1 MEHTQFMKTG
11 IGLASVLICVALVAC
26 GTPAQP
32 PTVTPQ
38 LPSSPTAT
46 AQPPLETPAPQ
57 PSPTLQPP
65 TATPASPTRSITL
78 EAPIGGALV
87 SSPVEV
93 RGRVSVSPFESTLRG
108 RVYNAQGQVVGEG
121 AIQVA
126 AEMGQPGAFAGS
138 IVFDSGA
145 GGPGKVEVADIS
157 PKDGAVLA
165 SAVQTVVLAAGQP
178 QPEGA
183 IEVPA
188 AGAQAML
195 PLHILARAGQPGQ
208 AVVAALRWQ
217 DGTELAKPFT
227 TLRGE
232 DGRGLLVTSLD
243 WAAESQPPQPATQ
256 PATLEIRDEAG
267 AVLARQAITILSAG
281 DPNTQPVM
289 VYWVLGENLQP
300 MTVRVLKTPRIGT
313 AALDELL
320 WGPPPG
326 NLAGFSTALPTPE
339 QVLSFAGRGA
349 DWGPRVTLRGLTIVN
364 GVATA
369 NFSKEMAAYGG
380 GSLRVR
386 LIREQ
391 ITRTLQQFSTVREVR
406 IAVEGRTEGVLE
418 P

>member
-1 MEHTQFMKTG
+1 
-11 IGLASVLICVALVAC
+11 L
-26 GTPAQP
+26 GTPA
-32 PTVTPQ
+32 
-38 LPSSPTAT
+38 
-46 AQPPLETPAPQ
+46 
-57 PSPTLQPP
+57 
-65 TATPASPTRSITL
+65 RSIAL
-78 EAPIGGALV
+78 EAPAAGALV

-126 AEMGQPGAFAGS
+126 AEMGQPGTFAGS
-138 IVFDSGA
+138 IAFAPGS
-145 GGPGKVEVADIS
+145 GGPGQVEVADIS

-165 SAVQTVVLAAGQP
+165 SAAQAVVLAASQP
-178 QPEGA
+178 NGP

-188 AGAQAML
+188 AGAQVTL
-195 PLHILARAGQPGQ
+195 PVHILARVGQPGQ
-208 AVVAALRWQ
+208 PVVAALRWQ

-232 DGRGLLVTSLD
+232 DGRGLLATSLD
-243 WAAESQPPQPATQ
+243 WTAESQPPQPATQ
-256 PATLEIRDEAG
+256 P
-267 AVLARQAITILSAG
+267 
-281 DPNTQPVM
+281 
-289 VYWVLGENLQP
+289 
-300 MTVRVLKTPRIGT
+300 

-369 NFSKEMAAYGG
+369 NFSREMAAYGG
-380 GSLRVR
+380 GSLGVR

-406 IAVEGRTEGVLE
+406 IAVEGQTEGVLE